1 MFYNYQKN
9 FISFIMIRLIITFF
23 LVSFVFT
30 QEATINDLEVDSRQN
45 GTMLNVSVNKKVNLE
60 DVTAW
65 YSSEWF
71 YLTIYNAKTD
81 SVKLANKNY
90 NGSITKIEIANNEE
104 STQIALK
111 LKKEIESFEITNP
124 TRKNISFLL
133 RLSQEQA
140 KKSIAMDDNIEQF
153 FEDDSKF
160 DKTKTAKRSK
170 KNNLGE
176 RTDRAVELSLLGAIV
191 AMSDIANPTTFLFGA
206 IIALSTMFF

>member
-1 MFYNYQKN
+1 MKN
-9 FISFIMIRLIITFF
+9 NLTISILLLFFFSFTFG
-23 LVSFVFT
+23 
-30 QEATINDLEVDSRQN
+30 QGATINNLEIDSRQN
-45 GTMLNVSVNKKVNLE
+45 GTLINVGSTKKIDLE

-81 SVKLANKNY
+81 STKLSNQKLNEA
-90 NGSITKIEIANNEE
+90 ITKIEIANNEE

-111 LKKEIESFEITNP
+111 LRKEIESFEITDP

-153 FEDDSKF
+153 FEDSKF
-160 DKTKTAKRSK
+160 DKTNTNKQAK
-170 KNNLGE
+170 KNNSGE
-176 RTDRAVELSLLGAIV
+176 RTDRAAELSLLGAIV

>member
-1 MFYNYQKN
+1 MKN
-9 FISFIMIRLIITFF
+9 NLTISILLLFFFSFTFG
-23 LVSFVFT
+23 
-30 QEATINDLEVDSRQN
+30 QEITINNLEIDSRQN
-45 GTMLNVSVNKKVNLE
+45 GTLINISSTKKIDLE
-60 DVTAW
+60 NVTAW

-81 SVKLANKNY
+81 STKVSNQKLDKA
-90 NGSITKIEIANNEE
+90 ITKIEIANNEE

-111 LKKEIESFEITNP
+111 LRKEIESFEITNP

-133 RLSQEQA
+133 RLSQEEA

-153 FEDDSKF
+153 SEESSEF
-160 DKTKTAKRSK
+160 DETKTTKRSRK
-170 KNNLGE
+170 STSGE

>member
-1 MFYNYQKN
+1 MKN
-9 FISFIMIRLIITFF
+9 NLTISILLLLFFSFTFG
-23 LVSFVFT
+23 
-30 QEATINDLEVDSRQN
+30 QGATINNLEIDSRQN
-45 GTMLNVSVNKKVNLE
+45 GTLINVGTTKKIDLE

-81 SVKLANKNY
+81 STKLSNQKLDKA
-90 NGSITKIEIANNEE
+90 ITKIEIANNDE

-111 LKKEIESFEITNP
+111 LRNEIESFEITNP

-133 RLSQEQA
+133 RLSQEEA

-153 FEDDSKF
+153 SEEGSEF
-160 DKTKTAKRSK
+160 DETKTTKRSK
-170 KNNLGE
+170 KSTSGE

>member
-1 MFYNYQKN
+1 MKN
-9 FISFIMIRLIITFF
+9 NLTISILLLFFFSFTFG
-23 LVSFVFT
+23 
-30 QEATINDLEVDSRQN
+30 QGATINNLEIDSRQN
-45 GTMLNVSVNKKVNLE
+45 GTLINVGTTKKIDLE

-81 SVKLANKNY
+81 STKLSNQKLDKA
-90 NGSITKIEIANNEE
+90 ITKIEIANNDE

-111 LKKEIESFEITNP
+111 LRNEIESFEITNP

-133 RLSQEQA
+133 RLSQEEA
-140 KKSIAMDDNIEQF
+140 KKSIAMDGNIEQF
-153 FEDDSKF
+153 SVQGSEF
-160 DKTKTAKRSK
+160 DETKTTKRSK
-170 KNNLGE
+170 KSTSGE

-191 AMSDIANPTTFLFGA
+191 AMSDIANSTTFLFGA

>member
-1 MFYNYQKN
+1 M
-9 FISFIMIRLIITFF
+9 
-23 LVSFVFT
+23 
-30 QEATINDLEVDSRQN
+30 
-45 GTMLNVSVNKKVNLE
+45 
-60 DVTAW
+60 TAW

-81 SVKLANKNY
+81 STKLSNQKLDKA
-90 NGSITKIEIANNEE
+90 ITKIEIANNEE

-111 LKKEIESFEITNP
+111 LRKEIESFEITNP

-140 KKSIAMDDNIEQF
+140 KKSIAMDDNIEEF
-153 FEDDSKF
+153 FDEDSEF
-160 DKTKTAKRSK
+160 DKTKTSKRSK
-170 KNNLGE
+170 KNNSGE

>member
-1 MFYNYQKN
+1 MKN
-9 FISFIMIRLIITFF
+9 NLTISILLLFFFSFTFG
-23 LVSFVFT
+23 
-30 QEATINDLEVDSRQN
+30 QGATINNLEIDSRQN
-45 GTMLNVSVNKKVNLE
+45 GTLINVGSTKKIDLE

-81 SVKLANKNY
+81 STKLSNQKLNEA
-90 NGSITKIEIANNEE
+90 ITKIEIANNEE

-111 LKKEIESFEITNP
+111 LRKEIESFEITNP

-153 FEDDSKF
+153 FEDSKF
-160 DKTKTAKRSK
+160 DKTKTNKRSK
-170 KNNLGE
+170 KNNSGE